1 MRIVIDMTLAETSE
15 QACLYAIKF
24 AKDLVIKR
32 ADHQIILVL
41 SDLYQNVV
49 DSVRSAFEGIL
60 PKDNICIWCFPSCM
74 AKEIYGEVKD
84 ISELIRVEFIASLN
98 PDVVH
103 VMELKDSTT
112 DCFTHYAGVYDSKS
126 HRLKLK
132 ELTGIDQAWNQEVEV
147 AHPKN
152 VRNKL
157 TLAYVSPL
165 PPERTGIADYSEE
178 LIPELKK
185 YYDVVFITEQENI
198 DSKYAESYNIH
209 NSKWLLDNKDEVD
222 RVLYQVGNSP
232 FHQYMLDLV
241 KLVPGTVVLHDF
253 YLGHLRHWREVYV
266 RPADWWT
273 SLYYS
278 HGYKALLDAKSD
290 TDYAKFEYPVNW
302 DLIKSANG
310 LILHSEY
317 SKLLL
322 DKWYFSNGR
331 VRSYVIPHLR
341 KHDVNNEKSYR
352 NNVGLNNHDFVI
364 CSFGF
369 LGESKQ
375 NHRLIEAFSK
385 SKLATNERCKLIFV
399 GENPKSDY
407 GLGLESRIKELDLS
421 KRVRIT
427 GFAEHSVYKKY
438 LTVSDVAVQ
447 LRTQSRGETS
457 GTVLDCMNYGIPL
470 IVNANGSMAELNKDA
485 VWLLPDEFSDAE
497 LIHALEELY
506 ENEVRRKKMG
516 EISKFVIKNQHSPEK
531 CAELYFQA
539 IESHHQNS
547 AIGLPY
553 IINKLAEVENSDQL
567 PLFELSDCLAR
578 NFPRPQPAKRL
589 FIDITA
595 TCSNDL
601 KTGIERVAR
610 SLALE
615 LIKSPPKGYRVE
627 PVYLSKIKDQWRYVY
642 ARKYTA
648 SLLELETD
656 FLKDEVAE
664 FVAGDVVLGLD
675 ISGASLINATA
686 SGYID
691 GLRANGTIVYYMV
704 FDLLPV
710 RLPEVFPPG
719 ADLGHDA
726 WLEAV
731 AKTDGIIAISKHVA
745 DDFVLWLQ
753 ERGLHKE
760 RKRSFKLSYC
770 HLGADINNSSPSK
783 GLPENSQATLQQV
796 QARPAFLMVG
806 TIEPRKGY
814 LEAINA
820 FDELWQNGVD
830 VNLVIVGKE
839 GWQGLDSAMR
849 RDIPETI
856 KKLRNHPEN
865 GKRLFWL
872 EGISDEYL
880 EKMYANTSCLIAAS
894 YDEGFGL
901 PLIEAA
907 QHKLPIIARDIPVFR
922 EVAGEHAFYFDSM
935 KPEGLADAIQQWLEL
950 YRLGKHPLSDN
961 MPWLT
966 WEQSAKNLQNIIL
979 ESVVTNA

>member
-1 MRIVIDMTLAETSE
+1 MRIVIDMKLAETSE

-147 AHPKN
+147 AHQKN

-266 RPADWWT
+266 RPADWLT

-331 VRSYVIPHLR
+331 VRSYVIPLLR

-407 GLGLESRIKELDLS
+407 GLGLESTIKELGLS

-457 GTVLDCMNYGIPL
+457 GTALDCMNYGIPL

-610 SLALE
+610 ALALE
-615 LIKSPPKGYRVE
+615 LIKSPPQGYRVE

-642 ARKYTA
+642 ARKYTEK
-648 SLLELETD
+648 LLGLETE
-656 FLKDEVAE
+656 FLHDEVAE
-664 FVAGDVVLGLD
+664 LVSGDVVLGLD
-675 ISGASLINATA
+675 ISGSALIDSVE
-686 SGYID
+686 SGYIK
-691 GLRANGTIVYYMV
+691 GLRNQGVLVYFMV
-704 FDLLPV
+704 HDLIPI
-710 RLPEVFPPG
+710 RMPEVFPP
-719 ADLGHDA
+719 DA
-726 WLEAV
+726 FFQHARWLRAVSKCDGMIGVTACV
-731 AKTDGIIAISKHVA
+731 AKDYEN
-745 DDFVLWLQ
+745 WL
-753 ERGLHKE
+753 KE
-760 RKRSFKLSYC
+760 DNIHSQRKRQFRIEFS
-770 HLGADINNSSPSK
+770 HHGADIENSSPSA
-783 GLPENSQATLQQV
+783 GLPEGALVTIRKIEKS
-796 QARPAFLMVG
+796 PSFLMVG

-814 LEAINA
+814 AFTLDAFELLWSKGINI
-820 FDELWQNGVD
+820 
-830 VNLVIVGKE
+830 NLVIVGKE
-839 GWQGLDSAMR
+839 GWVGLPDEMR
-849 RDIPETI
+849 RDIPITI
-856 KKLRNHPEN
+856 NRLRHHPEKD
-865 GKRLFWL
+865 KRLFLL

-880 EKMYANTSCLIAAS
+880 NKVYENSSCLIAAS

-907 QHKLPIIARDIPVFR
+907 QHKIPIIARDIPVFR
-922 EVAGEHAFYFDSM
+922 EVAGEHAFYFDS
-935 KPEGLADAIQQWLEL
+935 KAPDGLAMAIQEWLEL
-950 YRLGKHPLSDN
+950 YQQDKHPRSDN

-966 WEQSAKNLQNIIL
+966 WKESAKNLMDIVLGKN
-979 ESVVTNA
+979 S